1 MTTPVDPVE
10 NSSSLKIST
19 AAEAPEQKTA
29 ARGARVIRGRAGQSN
44 VSEIIPPLPPT
55 PPLTIG
61 EPLTPPPAPP
71 AGEGDDTLFAAALT
85 PPAPPAPVPAPVSAS
100 VSAPVRAQVAESKT
114 PAQASAEAP
123 AAASTAARTEAAASD
138 TASHDSEASRMGR
151 NSLVMASG
159 TLASRLTGQ
168 VRTILLAAA
177 IGVTGVAADA
187 YQVGSQIPQIFFNLL
202 SGGLINAIL
211 VPQIVRAFQHK
222 DFEDRINK
230 LLTLAM
236 TVLLG
241 FTAVLAALTPVLVNL
256 FVSSDWN
263 NAQRALASAFTLW
276 CMPQVLFYGIYTV
289 LGQVLAARDR
299 FGFYSWSS
307 VAANIV
313 ACAGFGLFIYQF
325 GSAKEQ
331 PISFWTTDKIALSAG
346 AWTLGVAVQGLLLFI
361 PLLQLGI
368 HPRLRWGVRGIGLR
382 SMGRVGIWTLGMV
395 LLDEV
400 FGIVSTRISTGAPI
414 AGGDR
419 LNIAG
424 SQAYNQAFQI
434 WILPYSLITVSL
446 ATTIFPILSRAVAKN
461 DLHSAQRSLTST
473 LRTSGVIMVFF
484 SAAFI
489 AFPVPIVRALLPS
502 VSVHDAN
509 LIAVAIYGLALN
521 LPMASITLLLRRAF
535 FAFEDGRSPFIVSL
549 VMMVVEVVC
558 LVTFTRLVPPY
569 YWVAVVGATTIIGN
583 GSCIPIALF
592 LLRRH
597 FTEPLQLGSLVLLH
611 LKAGL
616 AAAADG
622 VLGWFLSRALT
633 ALLGASTAADGHLGW
648 AQSLVVCAITGV
660 VMLAAYI
667 VLCKLLRIAEITSFL
682 AVVARKVPGLSRIP
696 GFTRLVGDYQ
706 SANSAA
712 VANPKN
718 V

>member
-19 AAEAPEQKTA
+19 AAEAPEQKTTA
-29 ARGARVIRGRAGQSN
+29 HRARVIRGRAGQSN

-71 AGEGDDTLFAAALT
+71 AGEGDNTLFAAALT

-100 VSAPVRAQVAESKT
+100 VSAPARAQVAQSQT

-123 AAASTAARTEAAASD
+123 ASTAARYPAAASD
-138 TASHDSEASRMGR
+138 AASHDSEASRMGR
-151 NSLVMASG
+151 NSLIMASG

-241 FTAVLAALTPVLVNL
+241 FTAVLAALTPLLVNL

-569 YWVAVVGATTIIGN
+569 YWVAVVGATTREGMLPAPLRALRSLC
-583 GSCIPIALF
+583 SCCVVT
-592 LLRRH
+592 LLNRYSWVRSSSC
-597 FTEPLQLGSLVLLH
+597 TSRLDWLQLPMVCWAGS
-611 LKAGL
+611 
-616 AAAADG
+616 
-622 VLGWFLSRALT
+622 FP
-633 ALLGASTAADGHLGW
+633 
-648 AQSLVVCAITGV
+648 
-660 VMLAAYI
+660 
-667 VLCKLLRIAEITSFL
+667 
-682 AVVARKVPGLSRIP
+682 AR
-696 GFTRLVGDYQ
+696 
-706 SANSAA
+706 
-712 VANPKN
+712 
-718 V
+718 